1 MKAQPP
7 SALNNATLSTHL
19 PAAILADIR
28 YISLDSSLRDP
39 LIEGYISTL
48 PPPPESSEGEETE
61 DMAKERKDRERRQ
74 KALEDREQRVAEEK
88 RRQKRNLE
96 FGKGRLREE
105 EE

>member
-1 MKAQPP
+1 MGKFYRDHINRLKLPQSTLKSDLLALMKAQPP
-7 SALNNATLSTHL
+7 SALNNATLSARL

-74 KALEDREQRVAEEK
+74 
-88 RRQKRNLE
+88 
-96 FGKGRLREE
+96 
-105 EE
+105 